1 MQVRQETGAQCLP
14 QRPHGHQP
22 TEPACPLPLPPRE
35 WPVGGGN
42 PASPPHAPCTL
53 PGPPLPR
60 VWAVE
65 QSQPPG
71 RREEG
76 VQATTSLPS
85 AAPRSPKG
93 AIPMC
98 LHLSSATSSRDIHQ
112 PPIRGRYLCQA
123 LGDHH
128 SGETPPEAGRRPCV
142 LSSTGRGRSGACRV
156 QVWFATTLSWLALET
171 TVATVRFVS
180 SLVPAGRLA
189 VASDAGTGGRGH
201 SARGRPACRAGKVLG
216 TEISAEVL
224 KGQRPARRRLPAP
237 QSGEAASPAASWA
250 WAARVAES
258 VRSLSLDP
266 QCCRGRGGWSL
277 RAFPSIL
284 KPAGFLPFA

>member
-1 MQVRQETGAQCLP
+1 MSA
-14 QRPHGHQP
+14 
-22 TEPACPLPLPPRE
+22 PASTRSPAHRTRLSTSAPPRE

-112 PPIRGRYLCQA
+112 PPIWGRYLCQA

-156 QVWFATTLSWLALET
+156 QVWFATTLSW
-171 TVATVRFVS
+171 
-180 SLVPAGRLA
+180 PW
-189 VASDAGTGGRGH
+189 
-201 SARGRPACRAGKVLG
+201 
-216 TEISAEVL
+216 
-224 KGQRPARRRLPAP
+224 RRRWPP
-237 QSGEAASPAASWA
+237 SD
-250 WAARVAES
+250 
-258 VRSLSLDP
+258 LS
-266 QCCRGRGGWSL
+266 
-277 RAFPSIL
+277 AH
-284 KPAGFLPFA
+284 

>member
-1 MQVRQETGAQCLP
+1 MKSRFSAWRSLPRASSRTTCFRRFATGRGLPPSCREEVGVQVRQETGAQCLP

-93 AIPMC
+93 AILMC

-156 QVWFATTLSWLALET
+156 QVWFATTLSWPW
-171 TVATVRFVS
+171 RQRW
-180 SLVPAGRLA
+180 PP
-189 VASDAGTGGRGH
+189 SDL
-201 SARGRPACRAGKVLG
+201 SAH
-216 TEISAEVL
+216 
-224 KGQRPARRRLPAP
+224 
-237 QSGEAASPAASWA
+237 
-250 WAARVAES
+250 
-258 VRSLSLDP
+258 
-266 QCCRGRGGWSL
+266 
-277 RAFPSIL
+277 
-284 KPAGFLPFA
+284 